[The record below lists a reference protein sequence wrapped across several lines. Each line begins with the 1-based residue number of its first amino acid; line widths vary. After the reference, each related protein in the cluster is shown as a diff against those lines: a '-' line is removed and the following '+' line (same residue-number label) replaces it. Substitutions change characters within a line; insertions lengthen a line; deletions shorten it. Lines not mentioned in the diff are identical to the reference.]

1 MMASGEIRLSTMTMR
16 QMPVLAQSQQSRQQ
30 TPCPSSSDA
39 AIVFPRG
46 TGQGFRNTLSVPLA
60 PGQNSLTLTVNNI
73 DTSLTSY
80 FMASTGSQVRL
91 NLNLQAQ
98 TANGPFNTGGFTT
111 AVSFTATQMCTSQ
124 AGP

>member
-1 MMASGEIRLSTMTMR
+1 M
-16 QMPVLAQSQQSRQQ
+16 
-30 TPCPSSSDA
+30 
-39 AIVFPRG
+39 
-46 TGQGFRNTLSVPLA
+46 
-60 PGQNSLTLTVNNI
+60 TLTVNNI

-98 TANGPFNTGGFTT
+98 TANGPFNTGFNFSQPLFPGDSMFTSMPDQLTGPGQANLTARNTGAFTT
-111 AVSFTATQMCTSQ
+111 AVTFTATQMCTSQ